1 MRPVFLCDCTLR
13 EGEQAPGVSFSP
25 EAKLAIAV
33 ALDEAGVDQIE
44 VGVPV
49 SGPAEAAAARL
60 VLAAGLRARV
70 STWNRC
76 RREDVEASLA
86 CGARLLHVC
95 LPVSD
100 RQLERKLGWDRARA
114 LRELEQVLGYARER
128 GAEVTVGLE
137 DASRAD
143 PGFVVATARRAVA
156 LGALRVRLSDTV
168 GVLDP
173 LRSWAL
179 AARLL
184 GAGVE
189 VEMHAHDDLGLATA
203 NTLAAL
209 RAGAAWASAAVL
221 GLGERAGI
229 APLEEIVV
237 AARVLLGRPV
247 GVDPERLTALAELV
261 ARLAGRTIPPE
272 KAVVGAAAFTHRSGI
287 HVDGVLKDPSLY
299 EPFPPETVGRCRRFA
314 VGKGAGRAARR
325 LAGEG
330 HGAE

>member
-1 MRPVFLCDCTLR
+1 MHICDCTLR
-13 EGEQAPGVSFSP
+13 EGEQAAGVSFSP
-25 EAKLAIAV
+25 EEKLAVAV
-33 ALDEAGVDQIE
+33 ALDEAGVDQVE
-44 VGVPV
+44 VGVPA
-49 SGPAEAAAARL
+49 SGSAEARAAEL

-100 RQLERKLGWDRARA
+100 RHLARKLGWDRARA
-114 LRELEQVLGYARER
+114 LRELERVLGHARAR

-143 PGFVVATARRAVA
+143 AGFVLAAARHAVA

-173 LRSWAL
+173 LRAFAL

-184 GAGVE
+184 AAGVE
-189 VEMHAHDDLGLATA
+189 VEVHAHDDLGLATA

-209 RAGAAWASAAVL
+209 QAGAAWASATVL
-221 GLGERAGI
+221 GLGERAGT
-229 APLEEIVV
+229 APLEEVV
-237 AARVLLGRPV
+237 MAARVALGRPV
-247 GVDPERLTALAELV
+247 RVDPGRLAALAELV
-261 ARLAGRTIPPE
+261 ARLARRPIPPG

-299 EPFPPETVGRCRRFA
+299 EPFPPETVGGRRRFA
-314 VGKGAGRAARR
+314 IGKGAGRAARR
-325 LAGEG
+325 LAGERRR
-330 HGAE
+330 AE